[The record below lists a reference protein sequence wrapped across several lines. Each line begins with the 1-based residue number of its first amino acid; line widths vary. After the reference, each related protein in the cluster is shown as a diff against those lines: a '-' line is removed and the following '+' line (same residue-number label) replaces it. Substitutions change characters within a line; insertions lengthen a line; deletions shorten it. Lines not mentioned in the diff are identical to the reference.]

1 MKQLSLIFATL
12 RWKGWADCM
21 NSWSANAMQPHAWHI
36 YADMPLLEA
45 YQRGFE
51 DSPEPIL
58 GYCHD
63 DVVCQE
69 RNWDERVLKEFEDP
83 SIGLVGFG
91 GALGHGDPD
100 MYRKPYELCQ
110 LARRGFRSNMASA
123 EVHGERFTGE
133 RDVAVLDGFAMFV
146 RREVLAHSN
155 NYAETNGEPG
165 WPNLTSV
172 GYIGY
177 DYWLCCEAR
186 RQRYRIRLV
195 GVACDHKGGKSTGLT
210 PPGFD
215 ARFEEAHR
223 YIYDTCRDV
232 LPYEVT
238 R

>member
-1 MKQLSLIFATL
+1 MGRAVKDLSLIFATL

-58 GYCHD
+58 GYIHD
-63 DVVCQE
+63 DVVCEE
-69 RNWDERVLKEFEDP
+69 RNWDARVLKEFEDP
-83 SIGLVGFG
+83 TVGLVGFG

-133 RDVAVLDGFAMFV
+133 CDVAVLDGFAMFV
-146 RREVLAHSN
+146 RRELLDIC
-155 NYAETNGEPG
+155 GG
-165 WPNLTSV
+165 WPIGTDC
-172 GYIGY
+172 GYWGY
-177 DYWLCCEAR
+177 DYFISCITREHG
-186 RQRYRIRLV
+186 YRIRLV
-195 GVACDHKGGKSTGLT
+195 GVAVDHLGGKSTGLNPSVT
-210 PPGFD
+210 YD
-215 ARFEEAHR
+215 DFEPAHR
-223 YIYDTCRDV
+223 WIYERFRNV
-232 LPYEVT
+232 LPAEVK
-238 R
+238 